1 MAITTLRPLRPRRAI
16 LLRKDAQL
24 GLFGGET
31 EVKPTAAAKRRERM
45 LQPKAPPK
53 PPKPSTRATAPK
65 EGDTRINR
73 AGNEEVLRA
82 GRWRLASN
90 PKVVAKDKGSAA
102 IVPVVEAEKPM
113 AEVEGTLKPKGGSKS
128 KSKREPINAGRAGK
142 GRIRTAA
149 QIEAIEQAQAVA
161 REAIQRSDYKSGR
174 ERADRIVQT
183 RQLVE
188 VMSSGSGQRWTPSTI
203 DGQKIAIF
211 PDNPL
216 GEGDTPHRMY
226 LEGDK
231 AGIVEPHELDE
242 KPEPAEVVDDAPK
255 PTKLGDRIRAIAN
268 DLRDENDEQKKIAAR
283 ILGAAAQMAQN
294 YDNLV
299 GEVVDMVGED
309 LGEDIRSLNPDA
321 TQADVEMVA
330 RDGGNEPPPT
340 RLADKMKAIAN
351 DLRNE
356 TNEQVKAT
364 ARILD
369 AAAQIAQNYDNLVD
383 EVAEMVGEDLEA
395 GGGAIAPAVEVVAPP
410 TKKSDI
416 RMLGYLIVV
425 RHSVN
430 EPTPLNADQ
439 LNKMPALRDYL
450 VGTGLIQKDGDEF
463 VLPPGE
469 DLPLPP
475 AIARD
480 FPDLADKD
488 AEEAVVGAEKRQ
500 EVAEAKQRKQAERE
514 GRKQAEI
521 QMGKRYGDFNESIVK
536 AVEAAL
542 ADGQTV
548 YAPTMTRLYQ
558 LTPGELVLTPNR
570 GYVDRVHPYTGKK
583 TRIPIDQLKAI
594 ANQVADYADGPFQD
608 PLEVVDDEPEMV
620 GEDLEAGGGAIAAA
634 VEEPMV
640 EAEESQKEKF
650 ERIYSLSTGKRLRA
664 LNELPDDEWQAYSE
678 WEKNKGNE
686 TASPPEP
693 QEKSEPVAEEEKDDL
708 LSDPF
713 AADISLSMARQ
724 AHAGTSFDPDKRG
737 EDEVRDYVQHLRA
750 VQNSLNNIAETPE
763 QQALAAAEF
772 ERYRQGYQ
780 RRYTDSLAR
789 RGRIVSPMIVGPAR
803 FPVDQMEKR
812 RSSYER
818 SINELLEWSDRAQ
831 NAAKKAV
838 LAAAPG
844 GDPTA
849 PISSDDPDAIK
860 KLQAQIDAAEKRQA
874 AMKAGNKIVVDKT
887 LTDGQKLAKLIE
899 LGIEKSDAEY
909 ALRRDGT
916 DSRPYGFQRFQFSNN
931 SANIRRMKQRIV
943 TLEKKRSQSTR
954 SITVGDI
961 KITDDVEANRLRL
974 VFPGKPSSEV
984 RDKLKRSGFR
994 WSPKEGAWQ
1003 RMRSNDA
1010 IYAAEQALGIKL
1022 TKSLP
1027 PAPVFTLMGVPYIF
1041 DHHRAVLRKAG
1052 TSWEQFVADLSKEAD
1067 DDPCWKGYEA
1077 VGMKKKR
1084 GKMVPNCV
1092 PTN

>member
-1 MAITTLRPLRPRRAI
+1 MNLGRMGSKLPLPYPMAITTLRPLRPRRAI

-90 PKVVAKDKGSAA
+90 PKVVAKDRGSAA

-113 AEVEGTLKPKGGSKS
+113 PEMDEDAIGPAVEEPMVEAKQNVSAEEAMMQRYAAPDVTYTSDGPTQGFPGGYDESFARKTVRSLKTRLDLLRSSEAIARRNAKYSPKAYAESYEKHQRTKQAFLSSLTPLDDRLIDLLPPENTKRQVEIDKKIVEEWMDLNPVRVSADYVRVLAAMTPEEVIKRNMRSVPNQTLSDEFAKYAVRSGLYWTDSRTGGSFQLGPDLTRELKLADRAKRIFGISVAETPDDRGQINKPAAKPKSRRK
-128 KSKREPINAGRAGK
+128 P
-142 GRIRTAA
+142 
-149 QIEAIEQAQAVA
+149 
-161 REAIQRSDYKSGR
+161 
-174 ERADRIVQT
+174 
-183 RQLVE
+183 
-188 VMSSGSGQRWTPSTI
+188 
-203 DGQKIAIF
+203 
-211 PDNPL
+211 
-216 GEGDTPHRMY
+216 
-226 LEGDK
+226 
-231 AGIVEPHELDE
+231 VEPE
-242 KPEPAEVVDDAPK
+242 PTAVPAEVIDDAPK

-395 GGGAIAPAVEVVAPP
+395 GGGAISP
-410 TKKSDI
+410 
-416 RMLGYLIVV
+416 
-425 RHSVN
+425 
-430 EPTPLNADQ
+430 
-439 LNKMPALRDYL
+439 
-450 VGTGLIQKDGDEF
+450 
-463 VLPPGE
+463 
-469 DLPLPP
+469 
-475 AIARD
+475 
-480 FPDLADKD
+480 
-488 AEEAVVGAEKRQ
+488 
-500 EVAEAKQRKQAERE
+500 
-514 GRKQAEI
+514 
-521 QMGKRYGDFNESIVK
+521 
-536 AVEAAL
+536 
-542 ADGQTV
+542 
-548 YAPTMTRLYQ
+548 
-558 LTPGELVLTPNR
+558 
-570 GYVDRVHPYTGKK
+570 
-583 TRIPIDQLKAI
+583 
-594 ANQVADYADGPFQD
+594 
-608 PLEVVDDEPEMV
+608 
-620 GEDLEAGGGAIAAA
+620 A

-664 LNELPDDEWQAYSE
+664 LNELPNDEWQAYSE

-772 ERYRQGYQ
+772 DRYRQGYQ

-1027 PAPVFTLMGVPYIF
+1027 PGPVFTLMGAPYIF
-1041 DHHRAVLRKAG
+1041 DPNRAVLRKAG

-1092 PTN
+1092 PIN

>member
-113 AEVEGTLKPKGGSKS
+113 PEVEGTLKPKGGSKP

-330 RDGGNEPPPT
+330 RDGGSEPSPT
-340 RLADKMKAIAN
+340 RLADKMKAIAD

-395 GGGAIAPAVEVVAPP
+395 GGDEIAPAEAPP
-410 TKKSDI
+410 TKQEDI
-416 RMLGYLIVV
+416 NALKEFAEMRHWRGKDSLRLDPAMLDQFPDFKQYLI
-425 RHSVN
+425 
-430 EPTPLNADQ
+430 A
-439 LNKMPALRDYL
+439 
-450 VGTGLIQKDGDEF
+450 TGFIQAEDGSFFILDSAS
-463 VLPPGE
+463 
-469 DLPLPP
+469 PLPSQ
-475 AIARD
+475 IASD
-480 FPDLADKD
+480 FP
-488 AEEAVVGAEKRQ
+488 
-500 EVAEAKQRKQAERE
+500 EVAEIDERHRQEKLEREAARAKEEESEEPSPVPSPSKEPSKKGLNFLPTPEHVENFQRQVKAKFFGSPKKQAIQRNQIVLLDALDLLKQELMSSGWPVDEQKEYLSDLLNVGIWDDPNNLDGVKSGKDLMMMLENVMESAERQE
-514 GRKQAEI
+514 AFARGAGVPAQADADAVMDWIEATDFKGSEKQVKWAKDIARKNA
-521 QMGKRYGDFNESIVK
+521 GKI
-536 AVEAAL
+536 A
-542 ADGQTV
+542 
-548 YAPTMTRLYQ
+548 
-558 LTPGELVLTPNR
+558 
-570 GYVDRVHPYTGKK
+570 
-583 TRIPIDQLKAI
+583 QLKA
-594 ANQVADYADGPFQD
+594 Q
-608 PLEVVDDEPEMV
+608 
-620 GEDLEAGGGAIAAA
+620 
-634 VEEPMV
+634 
-640 EAEESQKEKF
+640 
-650 ERIYSLSTGKRLRA
+650 GKTI
-664 LNELPDDEWQAYSE
+664 PTD
-678 WEKNKGNE
+678 
-686 TASPPEP
+686 
-693 QEKSEPVAEEEKDDL
+693 
-708 LSDPF
+708 
-713 AADISLSMARQ
+713 ARWWIDNR
-724 AHAGTSFDPDKRG
+724 S
-737 EDEVRDYVQHLRA
+737 
-750 VQNSLNNIAETPE
+750 NNI
-763 QQALAAAEF
+763 
-772 ERYRQGYQ
+772 
-780 RRYTDSLAR
+780 
-789 RGRIVSPMIVGPAR
+789 
-803 FPVDQMEKR
+803 
-812 RSSYER
+812 
-818 SINELLEWSDRAQ
+818 LLEISD
-831 NAAKKAV
+831 
-838 LAAAPG
+838 
-844 GDPTA
+844 
-849 PISSDDPDAIK
+849 
-860 KLQAQIDAAEKRQA
+860 
-874 AMKAGNKIVVDKT
+874 
-887 LTDGQKLAKLIE
+887 
-899 LGIEKSDAEY
+899 
-909 ALRRDGT
+909 
-916 DSRPYGFQRFQFSNN
+916 
-931 SANIRRMKQRIV
+931 
-943 TLEKKRSQSTR
+943 
-954 SITVGDI
+954 
-961 KITDDVEANRLRL
+961 
-974 VFPGKPSSEV
+974 
-984 RDKLKRSGFR
+984 
-994 WSPKEGAWQ
+994 
-1003 RMRSNDA
+1003 
-1010 IYAAEQALGIKL
+1010 L

-1027 PAPVFTLMGVPYIF
+1027 PSPVFTLMGVPYIF
-1041 DHHRAVLRKAG
+1041 DPSRAVLRKAG

-1067 DDPCWKGYEA
+1067 GDPCWEGYEA

-1092 PTN
+1092 PVNR